1 MAKIIRQPVSLV
13 LWAVPDEYGPGWSGA
28 IAPST
33 VAPEDLRRYHGIQH
47 HRNGEFED
55 FDSPEQVANH
65 VQVLLR
71 RLSEGRVGR

>member
-1 MAKIIRQPVSLV
+1 MAQIIRQPVSLV
-13 LWAVPDEYGPGWSGA
+13 LWAVPDEYDPGWSGV

-33 VAPEDLRRYHGIQH
+33 VAPEDLRRYHGIQD
-47 HRNGEFED
+47 HRNGDWED